1 MKRIISIGVEN
12 ALWLA
17 GERRSSPIATP
28 RIAAISAL
36 TLAAGSRRHGPGL
49 APWPRS
55 QFTRSRVQIKKS
67 S

>member
-36 TLAAGSRRHGPGL
+36 TLAAGSRRHG
-49 APWPRS
+49 
-55 QFTRSRVQIKKS
+55 RVLSVYPIESPDQEVVVVH
-67 S
+67 